1 MRNLFTG
8 TAGLRGALSFAAVAL
23 DIKEHLGPVPFPEPA
38 GFPFK
43 RAIAVALAVGFC
55 LVGSHYVLRRRR
67 RPAREPDPGL
77 PTTNGGP
84 PDDLAGLPANEFYS
98 RLAAAVRQALAGRDG
113 VQAAS
118 MTLRELAA
126 ATPVVPEGV
135 RAGWQALCERAEQAQ
150 YARSDIGAEQKREDL
165 AAVRDLLREW
175 GRDGV

>member
-1 MRNLFTG
+1 MRNLSTG
-8 TAGLRGALSFAAVAL
+8 TAGLRRALSFAAAAL

-38 GFPFK
+38 GFPLK

-67 RPAREPDPGL
+67 QPAREPEPGL
-77 PTTNGGP
+77 PTANGGP
-84 PDDLAGLPANEFYS
+84 PDDLAGLPPDEFYS

-113 VQAAS
+113 AQAAS

-126 ATPVVPEGV
+126 APPAVPEGV

-150 YARSDIGAEQKREDL
+150 YARADVGPEQKREDL
-165 AAVRDLLREW
+165 AALRDLLEDW
-175 GRDGV
+175 GGDGV

>member
-1 MRNLFTG
+1 MRNLFAG
-8 TAGLRGALSFAAVAL
+8 TAGLRGALSFAAAAL

-38 GFPFK
+38 GFPLK

-67 RPAREPDPGL
+67 RPTREPEPGL

-84 PDDLAGLPANEFYS
+84 PDDLAGLPPDEFYS
-98 RLAAAVRQALAGRDG
+98 HLAAAVRQALAGRDG

-126 ATPVVPEGV
+126 ATPVVPDGAC
-135 RAGWQALCERAEQAQ
+135 AGWQAFCERAEQAQ
-150 YARSDIGAEQKREDL
+150 YARGDVGPEQRREDL
-165 AAVRDLLREW
+165 AAVRDLLKEW
-175 GRDGV
+175 GGDGV